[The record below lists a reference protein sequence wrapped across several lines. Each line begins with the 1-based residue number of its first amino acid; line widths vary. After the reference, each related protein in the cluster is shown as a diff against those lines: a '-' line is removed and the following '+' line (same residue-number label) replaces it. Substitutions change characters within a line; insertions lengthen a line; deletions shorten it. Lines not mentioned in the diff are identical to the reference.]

1 MRLPA
6 PFFRYGLVLLAVLI
20 GFEASAAVPVAPSR
34 PSKQPPV
41 STVLRPPPMKE
52 VSLVEI
58 AAQLGLKAHWNEPQK
73 SVTLSDGKRS
83 LELEADSR
91 DTQIN
96 GVRVFLG
103 NPVRVRNGKLFVSRI
118 DYETCLVPL
127 LRPGLGVPGAPVLK
141 VIALDAG
148 HGGIDQGAQNAA
160 LKLQEKAMTLDV
172 VLRLKKLLE
181 TRGYKVVLTRGDDRE
196 LSPDKQKDLALRS
209 EAANRAGADL
219 FISIHF
225 NSNPDSKI
233 SGVEMYTF
241 PPRYQRSSNSWSTNH
256 DDAEDEASPV
266 NRFDHWSSVLAHA
279 LHRNVLESL
288 KTTDRGKKLYQLGVL
303 RRLKCPAVLVE
314 SAFLSNEAEAK
325 RIAKPEYR
333 QQIANA
339 LAAGVDDY
347 AAIVETTR
355 KR

>member
-1 MRLPA
+1 MRWPA
-6 PFFRYGLVLLAVLI
+6 PFLFGCGTALLAALM
-20 GFEASAAVPVAPSR
+20 GCNASAAPTAPTRPGKQPVASAAPR
-34 PSKQPPV
+34 VPLMKDV
-41 STVLRPPPMKE
+41 SI
-52 VSLVEI
+52 VEI
-58 AAQLGLKAHWNEPQK
+58 AAQLGLKAHWKEGQK
-73 SVTLSDGKRS
+73 SVTLSDGRRR
-83 LELEADSR
+83 LEMEADSR

-103 NPVRVRNGKLFVSRI
+103 NPVRVRNGRLSVSRI
-118 DYETCLVPL
+118 DYDTCLVPL
-127 LRPGLGVPGAPVLK
+127 LRPGAGVPAAPVLK

-160 LKLQEKAMTLDV
+160 LKLQEKAVSLDV

-181 TRGYKVVLTRGDDRE
+181 TRGYKVVLTRRDDRE
-196 LSPDKQKDLALRS
+196 LSTDKKKDLAMRS

-233 SGVEMYTF
+233 SGIEMYTF
-241 PPRYQRSSNSWSTNH
+241 TPRYQRSSNSWSTNE
-256 DDAEDEASPV
+256 EDVETEAAPV
-266 NRFDHWSSVLAHA
+266 NRFDHWNAVIAHA
-279 LHRNVLESL
+279 LHRNVVESL
-288 KTTDRGKKLYQLGVL
+288 KTADRGKKLYRLGVL
-303 RRLKCPAVLVE
+303 RRLNCPGVLVE

-325 RIAKPEYR
+325 RIARPEYR
-333 QQIANA
+333 QQIAAA